1 MNQKLKLLN
10 PLIAPLLSL
19 AFIVC
24 SSTPFLTFISLKLQI
39 EDFTE
44 TIIGIVQSSFY
55 LGFLI
60 GSLRAEK
67 IIARVG
73 YIRSFVCFSAVFGTT
88 ILIQGMFIGAI
99 LWIIMRII
107 GGISIATLYVII
119 ESWLLCDS
127 TVKTRGKTLSLYMIA
142 LYGAQSFSQLIIDAI
157 DIETVTSFLVFGIL
171 CYLSIIPVSINYSKT
186 PETSSEII
194 KKNYLEVYKASP
206 LSFWGSLSSGII
218 LGAIYSFLPIF
229 AKLNDLRVSYIMTI
243 TIAGGFLLQWPIGY
257 LSDIFDRRKVLIASS
272 ICSIIPSIL
281 MIFFSNIS
289 YLAYFLC
296 FILGGFTFVL
306 YPISISQA
314 CDRFDTKYVPF
325 VVGFMAM
332 TYGVGAIIGPFITS
346 LFMEI
351 KIYALFLFIAIVS
364 SLLTA
369 LGIYFRIKYPKITPK
384 EEKSEFMPISAS
396 APIGADIASKTI
408 EKNKENA
415 VKSFKQEKPK
425 ETMLNEQKV
434 SKEKL
439 NDDNLEKL
447 NNNNNL
453 ENLNNK

>member
-1 MNQKLKLLN
+1 MNQKLKFLN

-19 AFIVC
+19 GFVVC
-24 SSTPFLTFISLKLQI
+24 SSTPFLTFISLKLQV
-39 EDFTE
+39 EGFTE
-44 TIIGIVQSSFY
+44 TVIGIVQSSFY

-73 YIRSFVCFSAVFGTT
+73 YIRSFVCFSAIFGATV
-88 ILIQGMFIGAI
+88 LIQGMYISAI
-99 LWIIMRII
+99 LWISMRIV

-119 ESWLLCDS
+119 ESWLLCGS
-127 TVKTRGKTLSLYMIA
+127 SKKTRGKTLSLYMIA

-157 DIETVTSFLVFGIL
+157 NIETITPFLVFGIL
-171 CYLSIIPVSINYSKT
+171 CYLSIIPISINYSKT
-186 PETSSEII
+186 PETSNEIV
-194 KKNYLEVYKASP
+194 KKSYLEVYKASP
-206 LSFWGSLSSGII
+206 LSFWGSLASGII
-218 LGAIYSFLPIF
+218 LGAIYSFLPIY
-229 AKLNDLRVSYIMTI
+229 AKLNGLKVSYIMSI

-257 LSDIFDRRKVLIASS
+257 LSDVFDRRKVLIGSS
-272 ICSIIPSIL
+272 ICAIVPSIL
-281 MIFFSNIS
+281 MIFLSDIN

-296 FILGGFTFVL
+296 FTLGGFTFVL

-332 TYGVGAIIGPFITS
+332 TYGIGAIIGPFVTS

-364 SLLTA
+364 SLLA
-369 LGIYFRIKYPKITPK
+369 IIGIYFRIKYPQITPK

-396 APIGADIASKTI
+396 APIGTDIASKTI
-408 EKNKENA
+408 EQNIIESLKHEEKTKDDTKEEILNGKDKTEE
-415 VKSFKQEKPK
+415 KS
-425 ETMLNEQKV
+425 
-434 SKEKL
+434 S
-439 NDDNLEKL
+439 DDR
-447 NNNNNL
+447 
-453 ENLNNK
+453 ENLNGKK